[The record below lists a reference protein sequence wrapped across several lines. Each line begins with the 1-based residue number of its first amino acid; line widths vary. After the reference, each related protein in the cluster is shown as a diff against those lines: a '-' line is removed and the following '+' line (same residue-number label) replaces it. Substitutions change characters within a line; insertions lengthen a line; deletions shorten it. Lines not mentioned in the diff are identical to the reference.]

1 MLKPIIIYT
10 KSGEKFKDSNN
21 VSYKKIEVF
30 KENGI
35 SIDLYREDEKVYI
48 TFEEIHNI
56 TIIGGQTEYV
66 AIDKIFDTP
75 AINFK
80 VVLTKLLW
88 RLLFENMTKEYLE
101 DMLTEKK
108 QIGFLL
114 GKKESQEEIKKA
126 LGIIDW
132 KNK

>member
-21 VSYKKIEVF
+21 VSFKKITVF

-35 SIDLYREDEKVYI
+35 KIDLYREDEKVYI

-80 VVLTKLLW
+80 VVLTELVW

-108 QIGFLL
+108 QIGYLL
-114 GKKESQEEIKKA
+114 GKKESQKEMKKA
-126 LGIIDW
+126 LGIFD
-132 KNK
+132 